1 MENRTSVPTQE
12 QMFYQAQRNIADL
25 NEGVMD
31 MIRNGE
37 ITNADLAALIKKRPA
52 TYGRFDGFL
61 GKLPDSI

>member
-1 MENRTSVPTQE
+1 MKNRTFVPTQE